1 MRPEQAM
8 QARWL
13 DEAVAVEG
21 SPEQARRIERKH
33 VAPPQPVPKRRQ
45 RLDAEAKRR
54 LSDPANTDNILQV
67 MYEAGF
73 NSKSVFNTA
82 FKKATGM
89 TPTQYRLQRP

>member
-1 MRPEQAM
+1 MEQL
-8 QARWL
+8 ARQL
-13 DEAVAVEG
+13 TVHPRELSRAINQGFKQNFFEFVGAYRV
-21 SPEQARRIERKH
+21 
-33 VAPPQPVPKRRQ
+33 
-45 RLDAEAKRR
+45 AEAKRR